1 MPVLPVHNA
10 IAVPDSTI
18 YLRPDYYR
26 IMSAGKE
33 PQQDAKVVLL
43 ITKEPMS
50 RDAVTPDS
58 FYPIGIT
65 GLVTQ
70 PDVQGFVAIRLRSR
84 VNIDEISIQPDK
96 SIAVNVSRRPETEDL
111 DRAEEERRVTAV
123 KEEILKFAEDKPWG
137 ALMRAFAANWT
148 NLGEI
153 AAVLSPWMTAT
164 NEEKYA
170 LLAEDSKRTRFERME
185 EMIYENLELM
195 KVGNEVRTAQEEDP
209 LCRRLPHGRIRPWAG
224 A

>member
-50 RDAVTPDS
+50 RDMVTAES
-58 FYPIGIT
+58 FYPIGVT
-65 GLVTQ
+65 GLVTE
-70 PDVQGFVAIRLRSR
+70 PNVQGFVAIRLRSR
-84 VNIDEISIQPDK
+84 VNLDEISIQPDK
-96 SIAVNVSRRPETEDL
+96 SIAVNVSRRPEVEDM

-123 KEEILKFAEDKPWG
+123 KEEILRFAEDKPWG

-153 AAVLSPWMTAT
+153 AAVLSP
-164 NEEKYA
+164 
-170 LLAEDSKRTRFERME
+170 
-185 EMIYENLELM
+185 
-195 KVGNEVRTAQEEDP
+195 
-209 LCRRLPHGRIRPWAG
+209 
-224 A
+224 